1 MEITRDVP
9 VERVA
14 DGIRCWE
21 LKSGLKAVSA
31 EIALTYQER
40 GGGELLPAVGSDNW
54 LRNSSQR
61 VRRIFSLD
69 GRYREQAEA
78 LKSVALA
85 AMPKRRRLEVT
96 TPNAPELATARVME
110 SWSEVLVAITIRCP
124 SAVQKITQLMTDMQ
138 ALIPVIE
145 PLLH

>member
-1 MEITRDVP
+1 MEITRDIP

-14 DGIRCWE
+14 DGIAGWE
-21 LKSGLKAVSA
+21 LKNGLKAVSA
-31 EIALTYQER
+31 EIALAYQR
-40 GGGELLPAVGSDNW
+40 QGGGELLPAVGSDNW

-78 LKSVALA
+78 LKSAALA
-85 AMPKRRRLEVT
+85 AMPKRRRLEVIAPHT
-96 TPNAPELATARVME
+96 PELATARVME
-110 SWSEVLVAITIRCP
+110 AWGEALVAITIRCP
-124 SAVQKITQLMTDMQ
+124 SAIQKITQLMADMQ

-145 PLLH
+145 PLLN

>member
-1 MEITRDVP
+1 MEITRDIP

-14 DGIRCWE
+14 DGVRRWE

-31 EIALTYQER
+31 EIALAYQKQ
-40 GGGELLPAVGSDNW
+40 GGGELLPEVGSDNW

-78 LKSVALA
+78 LKSSALA
-85 AMPKRRRLEVT
+85 AMPKRRQLEVT
-96 TPNAPELATARVME
+96 TPNSPELATAKVME
-110 SWSEVLVAITIRCP
+110 SWSQVMVAITIRCP
-124 SAVQKITQLMTDMQ
+124 SAVQKMNQLMAEMQ